1 MARQPNDGRGRLG
14 GRSKGTPNKSTAELR
29 EWVQKLV
36 QSNMA
41 QVKRDLK
48 ELEPKERL
56 DVIERLMRY
65 VLPRQQAIMA
75 EVEELT
81 PPELEQ
87 FRAWQRRQARYDN
100 MTVEELKAEN
110 KRLDDIIQDL

>member
-1 MARQPNDGRGRLG
+1 MATFQKGHAKLG
-14 GRSKGTPNKSTAELR
+14 GRKAGTPNKSTTELR

-75 EVEELT
+75 EVDGMT
-81 PPELEQ
+81 MPELEQ
-87 FRAWQRRQARYDN
+87 FRAWKNQQDRYAH
-100 MTVEELKAEN
+100 MTDEELIAEN
-110 KRLDDIIQDL
+110 ERINNVIKNL

>member
-1 MARQPNDGRGRLG
+1 MG
-14 GRSKGTPNKSTAELR
+14 GRKAGTPNKSTAELR

-65 VLPRQQAIMA
+65 VLPRQQAITA
-75 EVEELT
+75 EVEEANT
-81 PPELEQ
+81 TEWEQ
-87 FRAWQRRQARYDN
+87 FRAWQRRNARYEN
-100 MTVEELKAEN
+100 MTVEELQAEN
-110 KRLDDIIQDL
+110 NRLDNIIKDL

>member
-65 VLPRQQAIMA
+65 VLPRQQAITA
-75 EVEELT
+75 EVEEANT
-81 PPELEQ
+81 TEWEQ
-87 FRAWQRRQARYDN
+87 FRAWKRSNARYEA
-100 MTVEELKAEN
+100 MSEEELKAEIERIDRSIN
-110 KRLDDIIQDL
+110 NL

>member
-14 GRSKGTPNKSTAELR
+14 GRSKGTPNKSTTELR

-65 VLPRQQAIMA
+65 VLPRQQAITA
-75 EVEELT
+75 QVEGLST
-81 PPELEQ
+81 PEIEQ
-87 FRAWQRRQARYDN
+87 FRAWQARQARYES
-100 MTVEELKAEN
+100 MTDDELREEI
-110 KRLDDIIQDL
+110 KRLDNVIDNV

>member
-1 MARQPNDGRGRLG
+1 MATFQKGHAKMG
-14 GRSKGTPNKSTAELR
+14 GRKAGTPNKSTTELR
-29 EWVQKLV
+29 EWVKKLV

-65 VLPRQQAIMA
+65 VLPRQQAITA
-75 EVEELT
+75 QVEELST
-81 PPELEQ
+81 PEIEQ
-87 FRAWQRRQARYDN
+87 FRAWQARQARYKA
-100 MTVEELKAEN
+100 MTDEELQAEI
-110 KRLDDIIQDL
+110 KRLDDIINDV

>member
-1 MARQPNDGRGRLG
+1 MATFQKGHAKLG
-14 GRSKGTPNKSTAELR
+14 GRKAGTPNKSTAELR

-75 EVEELT
+75 EVDGMT
-81 PPELEQ
+81 MPELEQ
-87 FRAWQRRQARYDN
+87 FRAWKNQQDRYAH
-100 MTVEELKAEN
+100 MTDEELIAEN
-110 KRLDDIIQDL
+110 ERINNVIKNL

>member
-1 MARQPNDGRGRLG
+1 MG
-14 GRSKGTPNKSTAELR
+14 GRKAGTPNKSSAELR

-65 VLPRQQAIMA
+65 VLPRQQAITA
-75 EVEELT
+75 EVEEANT
-81 PPELEQ
+81 TEWEQ
-87 FRAWQRRQARYDN
+87 FRAWQRSNARYEA
-100 MTVEELKAEN
+100 MSEEELKAEIERIDRSIN
-110 KRLDDIIQDL
+110 NL

>member
-1 MARQPNDGRGRLG
+1 MAGFQKGHAKLG
-14 GRSKGTPNKSTAELR
+14 GRKAGVPNRSTAELR

-75 EVEELT
+75 EVEGLT

>member
-1 MARQPNDGRGRLG
+1 MATFQKGHAKLG
-14 GRSKGTPNKSTAELR
+14 GRKAGVPNRSTAELR

-65 VLPRQQAIMA
+65 VLPRQQAITA
-75 EVEELT
+75 EVEGANTTEW
-81 PPELEQ
+81 EQ
-87 FRAWQRRQARYDN
+87 FQAWKRTNARYEA
-100 MTVEELKAEN
+100 MTDEELQAEIERMQAITSN
-110 KRLDDIIQDL
+110 L

>member
-65 VLPRQQAIMA
+65 VLPRQQAITA
-75 EVEELT
+75 EVEEANT
-81 PPELEQ
+81 TEWEQ
-87 FRAWQRRQARYDN
+87 FRAWQRRNARYEN
-100 MTVEELKAEN
+100 MTVEELQAEN
-110 KRLDDIIQDL
+110 NRLDNIIKDL